1 MKDYQQRVK
10 KIQKTSLELILASR
24 EAQLALSQFKMPHVS
39 FEKRIAKA
47 SENLNLI
54 YLTNTQRTI
63 VNEIAKEIA
72 GMISFGDFIIRG
84 FLWRAIRL
92 WQKNHNQPIAL
103 VSQMN
108 RTEQFR
114 AGIEILNYTK
124 QFLSRAM
131 YIPDKNLKKRFLE
144 DIMRKISEYYE
155 ELLSVQTFLNDPENE
170 EILLD
175 HEIQN
180 WLEENESLFSS

>member
-39 FEKRIAKA
+39 FEERITQA
-47 SENLNLI
+47 SENLNFI
-54 YLTNTQRTI
+54 YLTTNQRTI
-63 VNEIAKEIA
+63 IYEIAKEMA
-72 GMISFGDFIIRG
+72 GMIPFGDFIIRG

-92 WQKNHNQPIAL
+92 WQQKHNQPIAL

-108 RTEQFR
+108 RIKQFR
-114 AGIEILNYTK
+114 VGIEILNYAK
-124 QFLSRAM
+124 QHLSRAM
-131 YIPDKNLKKRFLE
+131 YIPDKNLKKRFLD
-144 DIMRKISEYYE
+144 DIIRQTSEYYE
-155 ELLSVQTFLNDPENE
+155 ELLSVQAFLNDPENE

-175 HEIQN
+175 HEIDT
-180 WLEENESLFSS
+180 WLEENDPLFST